1 MASSTDIVVLQEKL
15 LKAIPLSRH
24 KYRKNAD
31 SKDDAAES
39 DTSASK
45 IIAPVS
51 FVALFRFS
59 TQFEL
64 ALDFVGLIAAA
75 GAGTAQ
81 PLMTLIFGNFVQAFL
96 TFGASLTEA
105 KVGDAAA
112 QAQIPSAAAAFRHS
126 MAKNSAEMVYIGEP
140 TSHMCTNCK
149 I

>member
-51 FVALFRFS
+51 FVALFRYL
-59 TQFEL
+59 QIDHL
-64 ALDFVGLIAAA
+64 AV
-75 GAGTAQ
+75 
-81 PLMTLIFGNFVQAFL
+81 
-96 TFGASLTEA
+96 
-105 KVGDAAA
+105 
-112 QAQIPSAAAAFRHS
+112 
-126 MAKNSAEMVYIGEP
+126 VYL
-140 TSHMCTNCK
+140 H
-149 I
+149 